1 MHFDG
6 RGLICPL
13 AFVKAK
19 QALIKNNT
27 KVFLFDEEV
36 SIYNFCSYLTQQN
49 IEHQLQVHKDYSQIS
64 LTNIKTGQ

>member
-1 MHFDG
+1 MSFDG

-36 SIYNFCSYLTQQN
+36 SIYNFCSYLSKQN
-49 IEHQLQVHKDYSQIS
+49 IAHDLQVHKNYSQIT
-64 LTNIKTGQ
+64 LK